1 MNGSPGKARAFAL
14 LRKETRQM
22 VRDRSTLTLGI
33 FLPILLLLLFGYG
46 LSLDVTNVPVAVV
59 RDSASPVTRDLFI
72 RLALS
77 PYFSPEMVNSW
88 AEAETMLHEGRT
100 QAIVR
105 RSLEE
110 KSGGREHIQIIV
122 NGRDS
127 NQARIMQRY
136 LEGAIALWTQ
146 GKQVPDQASQ
156 EGQGGGHDP
165 QGTLSR
171 PGTAVAETRIWYN
184 HALES
189 RHFLVP
195 GVTAL
200 IMTLIGAL
208 LTALVIAR
216 EWERGTYEALIAT
229 PVREGEFLLGK
240 TVPYFLLGMVG
251 LGLCL
256 LAAAFI
262 FDVPMRG
269 SLLFIIGGSALYL
282 LIALGIGLL
291 VSAAT
296 KNQFLASQFVLIISF
311 LPTLM
316 LSGFIFDLKSAPR
329 FVYYFAHLFPATW
342 YVDLMQTLFLAGNI
356 PEIIIKNG
364 FVLLLFAVAALGL
377 TRKKLRKTLE

>member
-1 MNGSPGKARAFAL
+1 MSLSPGKTRAIAL
-14 LRKETRQM
+14 IRKETRQM
-22 VRDRSTLTLGI
+22 VRDKSTLTLGI

-46 LSLDVTNVPVAVV
+46 LSLDVTNVPVVLV
-59 RDSASPVTRDLFI
+59 RESASPVTRDIFT

-88 AEAETMLHEGRT
+88 AEAERMLHQGRT

-136 LEGAIALWTQ
+136 LEGAIALWAQ
-146 GKQVPDQASQ
+146 GRQVSAQDS
-156 EGQGGGHDP
+156 GHGP
-165 QGTLSR
+165 QGTLSK

-262 FDVPMRG
+262 FGVPMRG
-269 SLLFIIGGSALYL
+269 SLVFIIGGSALYL

-356 PEIIIKNG
+356 PEIIVKNG
-364 FVLLLFAVAALGL
+364 FVLLLFAIAALGL

>member
-1 MNGSPGKARAFAL
+1 MSAETRRALAL
-14 LRKETRQM
+14 ILKETRQM

-46 LSLDVTNVPVAVV
+46 LSLDVSKVPVALV
-59 RDSASPVTRDLFI
+59 RDSASPVTRDLFTS
-72 RLALS
+72 LSLS
-77 PYFSPEMVNSW
+77 PYFSPAMVNSW
-88 AEAETMLHEGRT
+88 AEAEAMLRAGT
-100 QAIVR
+100 IQAIVR
-105 RSLEE
+105 RGPEE
-110 KSGGREHIQIIV
+110 KTGGRESFQIIV

-136 LEGAIALWTQ
+136 LEGAITLWAQ
-146 GKQVPDQASQ
+146 GKERQQRMA
-156 EGQGGGHDP
+156 EGGAVG
-165 QGTLSR
+165 L
-171 PGTAVAETRIWYN
+171 AVAETRIWYN
-184 HALES
+184 HAMES
-189 RHFLVP
+189 RYFLVP

-229 PVREGEFLLGK
+229 PVMEREFLLGK
-240 TVPYFLLGMVG
+240 TLPYFALGMVG

-262 FDVPMRG
+262 FQVPMRG
-269 SLLFIIGGSALYL
+269 SLLFIVGASALYL

-311 LPTLM
+311 LPTMM

-329 FVYYFAHLFPATW
+329 FVYYFAHCFPATW
-342 YVDLMQTLFLAGNI
+342 YVDLMQTLFLAGNV
-356 PEIIIKNG
+356 PEIIIRNG
-364 FVLLLFAVAALGL
+364 LVLLGFAIAALGL
-377 TRKKLRKTLE
+377 TRKKLRKSLE

>member
-1 MNGSPGKARAFAL
+1 
-14 LRKETRQM
+14 M
-22 VRDRSTLTLGI
+22 VRDKSTLTLGI

-46 LSLDVTNVPVAVV
+46 LSLDVTNVPVALV
-59 RDSASPVTRDLFI
+59 RDNSSPVTRDLFT
-72 RLALS
+72 RLTLS
-77 PYFSPEMVNSW
+77 PYFSPSMVNSW
-88 AEAETMLHEGRT
+88 AEAETMLREGRT

-105 RSLEE
+105 RGLGE
-110 KSGGREHIQIIV
+110 KSGGREHIQIVV

-136 LEGAIALWTQ
+136 LEGAVTLWAQ
-146 GKQVPDQASQ
+146 GKQNPAP
-156 EGQGGGHDP
+156 EGQYVQQEQNMQSG
-165 QGTLSR
+165 QSSR

-189 RHFLVP
+189 RYFLVP

-240 TVPYFLLGMVG
+240 IVPYFMLGMVG
-251 LGLCL
+251 LGFCL

-262 FDVPMRG
+262 FGVPMRG
-269 SLLFIIGGSALYL
+269 SLFFIVGGSALYL

-311 LPTLM
+311 LPTMM

-356 PEIIIKNG
+356 PEIIIRNG
-364 FVLLLFAVAALGL
+364 LVLLGFAIAALGL